1 MEEKRLLTVKEFSQ
15 YLGIGETK
23 ARELLSRKET
33 PYAITID
40 GKKYANKRKLD
51 EWLDKK
57 IK

>member
-1 MEEKRLLTVKEFSQ
+1 MEEKRLLTVKEFSR

-23 ARELLSRKET
+23 ARELLSRKDT

-40 GKKYANKRKLD
+40 GKKYANKRRLD